1 MTIIIT
7 TITPI
12 LKIVILILISIL
24 KKSLGWSRKYA
35 FSDNVLKYL
44 S

>member
-24 KKSLGWSRKYA
+24 KKHVIGRENMLFQIMS
-35 FSDNVLKYL
+35 
-44 S
+44 